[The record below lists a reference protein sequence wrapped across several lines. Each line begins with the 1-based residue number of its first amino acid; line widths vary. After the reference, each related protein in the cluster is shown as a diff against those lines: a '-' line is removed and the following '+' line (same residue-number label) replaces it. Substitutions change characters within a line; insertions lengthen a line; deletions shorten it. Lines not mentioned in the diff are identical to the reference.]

1 MRRWLARLAA
11 GLFACLAWSLAGLAP
26 AAHHE
31 TQRTDLASHGWPV
44 GDFSLTDQ
52 DGRAFTQARLQGH
65 WTLVLL
71 GDTHCGNPC
80 RAALAALA
88 GLYQRLSPTQKL
100 ATTQV
105 LFVSLDP
112 QRDTPD
118 ALRRYLAPFDARF
131 VGATGSP
138 QTLARLLDD
147 LGAGPDMPPAANA
160 DYPGSLILVGPDA
173 TVRAQFLPPFDVTL
187 LTAAYLKARVR
198 K

>member
-1 MRRWLARLAA
+1 MKRWPAWLAA
-11 GLFACLAWSLAGLAP
+11 GLFAVSLPGLAP
-26 AAHHE
+26 ATHNE
-31 TQRTDLASHGWPV
+31 TQHTDLSSRGWPV

-52 DGRAFTQARLQGH
+52 NGRAFTQAQLQGR

-71 GDTHCGNPC
+71 GDTHCGAPC
-80 RAALAALA
+80 GAALTALT
-88 GLYQRLSPTQKL
+88 GMYQRISTTQKL

-118 ALRRYLAPFDARF
+118 ALRRYLSPYDARF
-131 VGATGSP
+131 MGATGSP
-138 QTLARLLDD
+138 QTLARMIDD
-147 LGAGPDMPPAANA
+147 LGARPGVPPAPNA
-160 DYPGSLILVGPDA
+160 AYPGSLTLVGPDA
-173 TVRAQFLPPFDVTL
+173 TVHGQFLPPFDVPL